1 MLQKLKKLSIPRSPT
16 KLLKHQRVTPAHDP
30 ELFVDLY
37 RYCRQDV
44 RTEKAVGAA
53 VPALSEFELKVWMLD
68 QEINER
74 GVQVDL
80 EGIENCIRVVEA
92 TVVKYAQRLCEI
104 LGDPTVT
111 IDQVEKLRTWV
122 NSHGIHK
129 MLSFDKAAVTDA
141 LRSLESY
148 VGTKR
153 IRDIREVLEIR
164 QALGAK
170 SIQKLYT
177 MQRTTCRDGRIQG
190 LFEYCGARQ
199 TGRWAGKFAQPH
211 NLMNHGPAIARVD
224 EFLRFIEN
232 IDFSLSE
239 NLKIIESAYGNVLDS
254 VGSVLRGLFIAGP
267 GKDLICSDYSAI
279 EAIIVAELAEETWRQ
294 EVFRTHGKIYEASVS
309 KMMNIPLEAVTE
321 KLRQTGKTRELA
333 LGFGGTLGSYRKF
346 EEGDPK
352 SDEEIYREIDDW
364 RDDSPKICGTRK
376 RMGRNLWI
384 REGGLWQ
391 GLDKAARGAVANPSM
406 PFTYKYITYDMD
418 DGNLRCLLPSG
429 RYLYYHDAKMEMGE
443 YGLEITFWG
452 WNSDSLRGPVGWMKK
467 RLWFGQLIENIAQAI
482 ARDILAHAMLNLNT
496 CGYPPVLHIHDEPV
510 SEIDKGFGS
519 VGEFEFIMN
528 IMPPWA
534 SGWPIKAKGGWR
546 GRRYRKG

>member
-68 QEINER
+68 QEINEC

-92 TVVKYAQRLCEI
+92 TVAKYARLCEI
-104 LGDPTVT
+104 LDDPTVT

-129 MLSFDKAAVTDA
+129 MFSFDKAAVTDA

-177 MQRTTCRDGRIQG
+177 MQRTTCRDGRIRG

-199 TGRWAGKFAQPH
+199 TGRFSARFAQPH
-211 NLMNHGPAIARVD
+211 NLLNHGPAINRVD
-224 EFLRFIEN
+224 EALF
-232 IDFSLSE
+232 DFSLLGNSHLQNMLE
-239 NLKIIESAYGNVLDS
+239 AIESKYGNILET
-254 VGSVLRGLFIAGP
+254 VGSVLRGLFIAAP

-279 EAIIVAELAEETWRQ
+279 EAVIVAEIAEESWMQ
-294 EVFRTHGKIYEASVS
+294 EVFRTHGKLYETTAAMVTGTPVDAEGNHPNRKLGKVASLAS
-309 KMMNIPLEAVTE
+309 AY
-321 KLRQTGKTRELA
+321 QGA
-333 LGFGGTLGSYRKF
+333 LGAWIKFGADEFMT
-346 EEGDPK
+346 E
-352 SDEEIYREIDDW
+352 EEILAAVKTW
-364 RDDSPKICGTRK
+364 RSRCPNIV
-376 RMGRNLWI
+376 NLW
-384 REGGLWQ
+384 
-391 GLDKAARGAVANPSM
+391 
-406 PFTYKYITYDMD
+406 
-418 DGNLRCLLPSG
+418 
-429 RYLYYHDAKMEMGE
+429 
-443 YGLEITFWG
+443 YGLEKAAKAAIMTKGAVYTYKFIKYQVREGNLFCKLPSNRELIYHNAALEAGKFGLQIAYDG
-452 WNSDSLRGPVGWMKK
+452 WNSDSTKGPVGWM
-467 RLWFGQLIENIAQAI
+467 RRYTYGGSLTENCCQAI
-482 ARDILAHAMLNLNT
+482 ARDILAHAMLNLDK
-496 CGYPPVLHIHDEPV
+496 CEYPIVLHVHDEIV
-510 SEIDKGFGS
+510 AEIDKGFGS

>member
-80 EGIENCIRVVEA
+80 EGLHNCKRMVDA
-92 TVVKYAQRLCEI
+92 SLAKYGARLCKI
-104 LGDPTVT
+104 IGDPNITV
-111 IDQVEKLRTWV
+111 
-122 NSHGIHK
+122 HK
-129 MLSFDKAAVTDA
+129 TEQLKAWINARGNNMSSFDEDAVQAELDNQFDDT
-141 LRSLESY
+141 E
-148 VGTKR
+148 VF
-153 IRDIREVLEIR
+153 EVLEIR
-164 QALGAK
+164 QAIGSAAVK
-170 SIQKLYT
+170 KIDT
-177 MQRTTCRDGRIQG
+177 MLRTVCRDGRIRG

-199 TGRWAGKFAQPH
+199 TGRWAGRMAQPQ
-211 NLMNHGPAIARVD
+211 NLPRGGPAIKRVD
-224 EFLRFIEN
+224 EALF
-232 IDFSLSE
+232 DFSLLGNSHLQNMLE
-239 NLKIIESAYGNVLDS
+239 AIESKYGNILDS